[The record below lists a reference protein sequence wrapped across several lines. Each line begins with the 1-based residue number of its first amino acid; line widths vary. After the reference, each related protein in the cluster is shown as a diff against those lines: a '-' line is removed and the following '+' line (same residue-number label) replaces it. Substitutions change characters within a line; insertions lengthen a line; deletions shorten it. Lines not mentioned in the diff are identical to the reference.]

1 MKEIVLISGKGG
13 TGKTSI
19 TASLAKICNSRA
31 VVADCDVDAS
41 NLHLLLNP
49 DYAQSEDFFSGYL
62 AFIDKNKCTRCD
74 KCKDVCR
81 FKAIDNYCINELRCE
96 GCGYCEIVCPE
107 NAIQLKKAYRGKIYI
122 SGTRMDK
129 VLVHAEME
137 IGAQNSGKLVA
148 SIKSTAKKIAA
159 DNNAEFILI
168 DGSPGIG
175 CPVIASLT
183 GADLA
188 IIVTEPS
195 VSGKNDM
202 IRIHKL
208 IKKLPVKAAVIVN
221 KSDINKKIL
230 AEIKSYSADNNI
242 AVLEDIPFS
251 NLFHEA
257 LVEKKAVVE
266 LKENAIA
273 DKINNSWTKI
283 NNLVNK

>member
-19 TASLAKICNSRA
+19 TASLAKISGNRT
-31 VVADCDVDAS
+31 VIADCDVDAS

-49 DYAQSEDFFSGYL
+49 DYSQSEDFFSGYL
-62 AFIDKNKCTRCD
+62 AFIDKNKCTMCN

-81 FKAIDNYCINELRCE
+81 FKAIDNYSINELRCE

-107 NAIQLKKAYRGKIYI
+107 NAIELKKAYRGKIYI
-122 SGTRMDK
+122 SGTRIDK

-148 SIKSTAKKIAA
+148 SIKSAAKKIAV
-159 DNNAEFILI
+159 DNNAEYILI

-208 IKKLPVKAAVIVN
+208 INKMPVKAAVIVN
-221 KSDINKKIL
+221 KSDINKKIN
-230 AEIKSYSADNNI
+230 AEIRSYSADNNI

-257 LVEKKAVVE
+257 LAEKKTVVE

-273 DKINNSWTKI
+273 SKINNSWIKI
-283 NNLVNK
+283 NNLLNK